1 SFLYFYYPPPTEI
14 YTLSLHDAL
23 PISGPLHDGVVAGLE
38 RLVDP
43 QSDPG
48 PREDRFGENRPRQEM
63 ADLKSD
69 DRHDGQE
76 RVPKRVAQD
85 HRPLRQ
91 PLRLRR
97 TYELPGQHLEH
108 AGARH
113 ASDDRPG

>member
-1 SFLYFYYPPPTEI
+1 
-14 YTLSLHDAL
+14 
-23 PISGPLHDGVVAGLE
+23 
-38 RLVDP
+38 
-43 QSDPG
+43 
-48 PREDRFGENRPRQEM
+48 M

-76 RVPKRVAQD
+76 RVPKRMAQD

-97 TYELPGQHLEH
+97 AYELPGQHLEH

-113 ASDDRPG
+113 ASDDRQGNRRERQRSEEHTSELRHGYISYAVFCLKKKKKQTIRQTMRSWLRYTIPREEK